1 MGEDQKSPDI
11 LESLAIITDA
21 MQTLFPEGKMI
32 CVYELVEEDYKKVQK
47 NFRKIDHYHNKFSLD
62 ISGLEHVFVLE
73 KEFDEPKEE
82 PKKEVPK
89 KTLMK
94 KLLSLFKGGSGSV

>member
-32 CVYELVEEDYKKVQK
+32 CVYELDEENYKKVQQ

-73 KEFDEPKEE
+73 NAFDEAKEE
-82 PKKEVPK
+82 PKKEEPK
-89 KTLMK
+89 KTLVK
-94 KLLSLFKGGSGSV
+94 KLLSLFKSGSGSV

>member
-32 CVYELVEEDYKKVQK
+32 CVYELDEENYKKVQQ

-73 KEFDEPKEE
+73 NAFDEPKEE
-82 PKKEVPK
+82 PKKEEPK
-89 KTLMK
+89 KTLVK
-94 KLLSLFKGGSGSV
+94 KLLSLFKSGSGSV

>member
-32 CVYELVEEDYKKVQK
+32 CVYELEEQDYKKVQQ

-73 KEFDEPKEE
+73 TAFDEPKEE
-82 PKKEVPK
+82 PKKEIPK

>member
-32 CVYELVEEDYKKVQK
+32 CVYELEEKDYKKVQQK
-47 NFRKIDHYHNKFSLD
+47 FRKIDHYHNKFSID

-73 KEFDEPKEE
+73 NAFVTPKEE
-82 PKKEVPK
+82 PKKEEPK
-89 KTLMK
+89 KTIMK

>member
-32 CVYELVEEDYKKVQK
+32 CVYELKEEDYKKVQQ

-73 KEFDEPKEE
+73 NAFDVPKEE
-82 PKKEVPK
+82 PKKEIPK
-89 KTLMK
+89 KTLGE
-94 KLLSLFKGGSGSV
+94 KLLSFFKGGSGSV

>member
-11 LESLAIITDA
+11 LESLAMVTDA

-32 CVYELVEEDYKKVQK
+32 CVYELDEEDFKKVQK
-47 NFRKIDHYHNKFSLD
+47 NFRKIDHYHNKFSLN

-73 KEFDEPKEE
+73 NAFDEPKEE

-89 KTLMK
+89 KSLMK

>member
-21 MQTLFPEGKMI
+21 MQTLFPDGKMI
-32 CVYELVEEDYKKVQK
+32 CVYELKEEDYKKVQQ

-62 ISGLEHVFVLE
+62 MSGLEHVFVLE
-73 KEFDEPKEE
+73 NTFDEPKEE
-82 PKKEVPK
+82 PKKEIPK
-89 KTLMK
+89 KSLGK
-94 KLLSLFKGGSGSV
+94 KLLSLFKGGGSSV